1 MQNNYSNWLFFF
13 EFSLQKR
20 NYVLLL
26 CRQTNDNHILGYGV
40 MVTLQILVLSFQVR
54 ILVAQQKR
62 AVNRLL
68 FFVGYTY
75 IPSPTPPFNKG
86 RGLVA
91 DIACYSF
98 HEMLAELSNPQ
109 FRTLVKEGGFWKV
122 LLNAIK
128 RMLGFEGTYNAELKE
143 LDNILSS
150 FLENYNEEAY
160 MEAVESIYQR
170 EIFPTTIEEVDA
182 KETDNQGKEVKEY
195 LADALRAAYA
205 DRLEQIDK
213 RYDYIADTA
222 KTLH

>member
-1 MQNNYSNWLFFF
+1 
-13 EFSLQKR
+13 
-20 NYVLLL
+20 
-26 CRQTNDNHILGYGV
+26 
-40 MVTLQILVLSFQVR
+40 MV
-54 ILVAQQKR
+54 
-62 AVNRLL
+62 
-68 FFVGYTY
+68 
-75 IPSPTPPFNKG
+75 
-86 RGLVA
+86 
-91 DIACYSF
+91 
-98 HEMLAELSNPQ
+98 AELANPL
-109 FRTLVKEGGFWKV
+109 FRALLKEKGLWEKV
-122 LLNAIK
+122 INALK
-128 RMLGFEGTYNAELKE
+128 RMFGFETQYNTELKE